1 METNEILEL
10 ILGRLDKLEKKIDLF
25 EPKKSITIP
34 TFSIT
39 HSYHE
44 ADECEQVTYWNIDT
58 TFQTPGRDKI
68 PGFFTIE
75 GDETKCLL
83 VALYRGL
90 NQALFT
96 SQKAD
101 ELQILIDSS
110 SFVNWFNHL
119 SANLD
124 STEMM
129 LDIHYE
135 KFIRLVQI
143 LDDNFDWEMI
153 AI

>member
-10 ILGRLDKLEKKIDLF
+10 ILGRLDKLEKKIDSF
-25 EPKKSITIP
+25 ESKKSITVP
-34 TFSIT
+34 TLSIT

-44 ADECEQVTYWNIDT
+44 VDGCVQVTSWNIDT
-58 TFQTPGRDKI
+58 VFQTPGRDTI
-68 PGFFTIE
+68 PGFFIIE

-110 SFVNWFNHL
+110 SFVNWFNYF

-135 KFIRLVQI
+135 KFIRLVQV
-143 LDDNFDWEMI
+143 LDNNFDWEMI